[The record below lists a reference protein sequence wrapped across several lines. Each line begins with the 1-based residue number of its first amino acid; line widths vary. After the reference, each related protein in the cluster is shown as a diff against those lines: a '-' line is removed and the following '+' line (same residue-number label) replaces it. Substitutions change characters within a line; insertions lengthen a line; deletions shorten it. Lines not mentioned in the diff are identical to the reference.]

1 MIQKVDAY
9 SHFTYQGFRHKM
21 TSMMSHE
28 YRCISMRP
36 NTQDEDY
43 VEKKRSRHAG
53 RDGMD
58 IVFPSGGQI
67 SYFRLRDGF
76 VVSVLIRFVKICS
89 MLFDSWIIIFILS
102 LIKKIGSRN
111 ALFTLDYKKKL
122 VNMHFR
128 CLLDNHKQLDRV
140 RIRAFWCPLNIIDIN
155 LSK

>member
-1 MIQKVDAY
+1 
-9 SHFTYQGFRHKM
+9 
-21 TSMMSHE
+21 MSIDVSAWGPT
-28 YRCISMRP
+28 RRTRI
-36 NTQDEDY
+36 TWK
-43 VEKKRSRHAG
+43 KKRSRHAG